1 MPPAKGCNVYKVLSV
16 GNSVPEIFAGA
27 GGVGPLCLVVNL
39 QSRKGPHTVFGLHGK
54 TDGSTHT
61 HTHTHT
67 HTLSF
72 FPRVHAAHSPQEDT
86 KTSGLAQ

>member
-39 QSRKGPHTVFGLHGK
+39 QSRKGPHTVFSLHGK
-54 TDGSTHT
+54 TDGA
-61 HTHTHT
+61 THT